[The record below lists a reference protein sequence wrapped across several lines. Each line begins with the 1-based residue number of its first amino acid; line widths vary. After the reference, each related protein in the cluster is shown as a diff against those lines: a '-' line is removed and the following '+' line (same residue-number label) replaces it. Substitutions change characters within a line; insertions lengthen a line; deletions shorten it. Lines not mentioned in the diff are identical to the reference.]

1 MVSGTCTFTY
11 SSRRL
16 LTKTIVKR
24 FKKGKKN
31 INKDILESTR
41 KRDQLTKF
49 WKLEFRSLSTWED
62 GTPLACTE
70 GSREASSFSLVSLG
84 VCGITGISFTSDD
97 RRVGGAKQKD

>member
-24 FKKGKKN
+24 LKRKKN

-41 KRDQLTKF
+41 KRSVDKI
-49 WKLEFRSLSTWED
+49 LEAGIQIFIDLGRWNTTCLYRGKPRSELIQSSESRSL
-62 GTPLACTE
+62 
-70 GSREASSFSLVSLG
+70 RNY
-84 VCGITGISFTSDD
+84 
-97 RRVGGAKQKD
+97 RH